1 MASNNRGASLESSE
15 VYLSAFEQ
23 NMKRICSIVVDMVN
37 RSGQFTEDKALA
49 QSGPII
55 AELKTQLEAA
65 NGRVAHLEARLKASE
80 AGATRA
86 RVDAEAHVA
95 RYTTNLEARNVH
107 MVNTVTQTVE
117 KMKRDAAA
125 RVAAAETHARS
136 CIDEHR
142 NKSDSQIQQLS
153 RDLQRHIDMLGLA
166 RKHTGSV
173 AHKLMFLVQELKE
186 RKRNPDKTLL
196 ADCLNE
202 MLEELAEYRNNV
214 DLFVDDGLVVENEPD
229 WGPVP
234 DDEGGALLNKSYGK
248 SSKVIS
254 SNNPKE
260 RTNQTGAPASP
271 SGGDTTKQSSREE
284 SSLFVDD
291 QQSLQSDEGCII
303 KSEDGDDGDHQTPIA
318 SSLSAK
324 RASDSGGRAGRGGK
338 RQRTK

>member
-1 MASNNRGASLESSE
+1 MASNNRGASLESSG

-23 NMKRICSIVVDMVN
+23 NMKRIDNIVPRTVMSLISKPVL
-37 RSGQFTEDKALA
+37 R
-49 QSGPII
+49 P
-55 AELKTQLEAA
+55 
-65 NGRVAHLEARLKASE
+65 SE
-80 AGATRA
+80 AGAVRA
-86 RVDAEAHVA
+86 RADAEAHVA
-95 RYTTNLEARNVH
+95 RYTTGLEARNVQ

-125 RVAAAETHARS
+125 RVAAAETHAQN

-142 NKSDSQIQQLS
+142 NKTDSQIQQLS
-153 RDLQRHIDMLGLA
+153 RDLERHIDMLGLA
-166 RKHTGSV
+166 RKHTGWV
-173 AHKLMFLVQELKE
+173 AHKPMLLVQELKE

-202 MLEELAEYRNNV
+202 MLEELAEYRNDV
-214 DLFVDDGLVVENEPD
+214 DLFLVNGLVGDGEPD

-234 DDEGGALLNKSYGK
+234 DGEGGALLNKSYGK

-254 SNNPKE
+254 SNSPKE
-260 RTNQTGAPASP
+260 RTDQARAPVSP
-271 SGGDTTKQSSREE
+271 SGGDTTKQTSREE

-291 QQSLQSDEGCII
+291 QQIDQGDEGCVI
-303 KSEDGDDGDHQTPIA
+303 KSEDGDDEDHQAPIA

-324 RASDSGGRAGRGGK
+324 RACDSGGRAGRGGK